1 MTTNT
6 NVSNI
11 YLDMLK
17 TTGITIYGIWIG
29 TFALRGFYRGAK
41 CGYYSSLNDT
51 MVVNENCSLLKYAE
65 IGTLIGVIATGQ
77 GILEGWIA
85 AYAPI
90 TAPVGYIAGKVFNP
104 SLLPLPPPPSDR
116 A

>member
-1 MTTNT
+1 
-6 NVSNI
+6 
-11 YLDMLK
+11 
-17 TTGITIYGIWIG
+17 
-29 TFALRGFYRGAK
+29 
-41 CGYYSSLNDT
+41 

-65 IGTLIGVIATGQ
+65 IGTLIGFIATGQ

-104 SLLPLPPPPSDR
+104 SLLPLPPTERERIR
-116 A
+116 ALVEAADLIKHPIYLICHHIYKNYYIYLLYLYIIIILISISLFTN